1 MQGLTL
7 GLPFVTGRPRLVYA
21 VFRHRHCAVAGEAVS
36 CIWVADGR
44 SPALCRGRES
54 VLRAVG
60 WSVTLAR
67 IAPSARIV
75 TLFAFTVLVATVL
88 AGPVGPALTL
98 AIVASSALT
107 VGGAAALN
115 NYLEREL
122 DARMARTR
130 RRPTAAG
137 TVHAARGAHV
147 RPAYDCHRSGRGVG
161 LRRRRGRRSS
171 PAAGAGLILLVY
183 TLLIKPRTAFS
194 SLPEELAGVF
204 PALIGWTAAGGGLS
218 GQIVFL
224 CALIAVWSPPHFWA
238 LAFALQDD
246 YLASGV
252 PTPPVVLGEAA
263 AARMIL
269 AAAAVLVALTMA
281 PVVAGSYGA
290 TYLLVAVP
298 AGAAFLLVAGELA
311 RRRRPATAY
320 LLYKLSGPYLA
331 AILVAMVVE
340 RLARS

>member
-1 MQGLTL
+1 M
-7 GLPFVTGRPRLVYA
+7 
-21 VFRHRHCAVAGEAVS
+21 S
-36 CIWVADGR
+36 WVADR
-44 SPALCRGRES
+44 RAPALGRGRES

-67 IAPSARIV
+67 ITKPRIV
-75 TLFAFTVLVATVL
+75 ALFALTVLVATVL

-115 NYLEREL
+115 NCLEREL
-122 DARMARTR
+122 DARMTRTR

-137 TVHAARGAHV
+137 TVTPRAALAFGLLTTVAGVAAVWACGGA
-147 RPAYDCHRSGRGVG
+147 AAAG
-161 LRRRRGRRSS
+161 LA
-171 PAAGAGLILLVY
+171 AAGAAWYVLVY

-194 SLPEELAGVF
+194 SLPGGLAGIF

-246 YLASGV
+246 YVASGV

-311 RRRRPATAY
+311 RRRRPTTAW

-340 RLARS
+340 RLARP